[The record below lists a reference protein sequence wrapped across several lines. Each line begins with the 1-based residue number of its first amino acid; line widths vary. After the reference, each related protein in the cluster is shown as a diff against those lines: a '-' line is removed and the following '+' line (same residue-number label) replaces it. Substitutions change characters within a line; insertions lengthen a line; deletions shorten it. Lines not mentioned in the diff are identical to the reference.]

1 MRGWAGSAAGAVV
14 LAAAAVLAGCS
25 SEAPALEPTVVPTS
39 ASPTAS
45 ASQGACPDGSY
56 RVTALE
62 GRGSASAIGKGSG
75 GDVDATFED
84 GTFTISSDGGEPV
97 TVDLGPANARLS
109 FDGTITGTYTGEPSA
124 LRLTTKDAR
133 GEVTIK
139 GFGFT
144 RTRSASTLADQLI
157 GQDATAQV
165 VCDDA
170 AGTAQVTLPEASL
183 TLTRKS

>member
-1 MRGWAGSAAGAVV
+1 VRRWAGSAVG
-14 LAAAAVLAGCS
+14 AAVLSTAALLAGCS
-25 SEAPALEPTVVPTS
+25 SEAPALEPTVVPTT
-39 ASPTAS
+39 ASPTPTAS
-45 ASQGACPDGSY
+45 AGSCPEGAY

-75 GDVDATFED
+75 GDVEADFSD
-84 GTFTISSDGGEPV
+84 GTFTISSDGAEPV
-97 TVDLGPANARLS
+97 TVDLGPTNAKLS
-109 FDGTITGTYTGEPSA
+109 FDGTITGTYEGEASA
-124 LRLTTKDAR
+124 LRLTTKEAR

-183 TLTRKS
+183 TLTRKG

>member
-1 MRGWAGSAAGAVV
+1 MRRSAGAVV
-14 LAAAAVLAGCS
+14 LAAAVVLAGCS
-25 SEAPALEPTVVPTS
+25 AEAPAQEPTIVPPPPAS
-39 ASPTAS
+39 SSPTA
-45 ASQGACPDGSY
+45 AAGTCPDGAY

-75 GDVDATFED
+75 GDVDATFRD
-84 GTFTISSDGGEPV
+84 GTFTISSEGAEPV
-97 TVDLGPANARLS
+97 TVDLGPTNARLS

-183 TLTRKS
+183 TLTRV